1 MSVDS
6 LIGAV
11 RSALVAAADPGRAPA
26 MQAYMKSSMPYYGIS
41 VPDVRR
47 ACRPVFADHDLGTA
61 VDFEDAVRRLFVEA
75 THREER
81 YAAVNLALQRRY
93 RMFQTPERIP
103 LYADLVVA
111 GAWWDTVDEI
121 ASNLIGPIL
130 LAHPAEVRPVVRSW
144 ITDTDRWLRRTSII
158 VQLTFK
164 DRTDLPLLTEAVDQN
179 AGDTDFF
186 IRKAIG
192 WALRQYARTDPDWVR
207 GFVDGRER
215 TLSGLS
221 KREARKHL

>member
-26 MQAYMKSSMPYYGIS
+26 MQAYMKSSMPYYGVS

-47 ACRPVFADHDLGTA
+47 ACRPVFSDHDLGTA
-61 VDFEDAVRRLFVEA
+61 ADFEDAVRRLFVEA

-93 RMFQTPERIP
+93 RMFQTPGRIP

-130 LAHPAEVRPVVRSW
+130 LAHTAEVRPVVRSW

-164 DRTDLPLLTEAVDQN
+164 DRTDLPLLTEAIDEN

-192 WALRQYARTDPDWVR
+192 WALRQYARTDPDWVG
-207 GFVDGRER
+207 GFVDARER